1 MQLVEI
7 QLNVCISNGNN
18 YKLKVQGLCTSTEWP
33 FSTQTYQAK
42 ALMLHDCFSF
52 VTVIASNV
60 A

>member
-1 MQLVEI
+1 MQLVET
-7 QLNVCISNGNN
+7 QLNVCISNGN
-18 YKLKVQGLCTSTEWP
+18 KLKVQGLCTSTEWP

-42 ALMLHDCFSF
+42 VLTLHDCFSF